1 MRVMNTEMALITG
14 ASSGIGLELAREFA
28 RKGHPLIITATN
40 EAELNEVAEELT
52 EKHGVAVH
60 VIALDLKTPAATEEI
75 FNRASNIGP
84 VDILVNNAGFGQKGK
99 FWEIPLERELGM
111 LRVNVEAVLRLTKLF
126 LPGMIERRKGR
137 ILNTASI
144 AGFEP
149 GPGLATYHATKAFVL
164 SLSESLATELQE
176 SGVTLT
182 ALCPGATDTDFFEKA
197 DMVNTKIFQKGNV
210 MAPQEV
216 AAAAY
221 KALMNGDRVVITG
234 GVNKAIVYSRH
245 LMPESA
251 QAKVNQKLYTD
262 VDPEKRKRA
271 PGDVAEK
278 KARRDSARSPVTT
291 TRSKRQTMEE

>member
-1 MRVMNTEMALITG
+1 MNTEMALITG

-28 RKGHPLIITATN
+28 RHGHPLIITATN
-40 EAELNEVAEELT
+40 EAELNEVAAELT
-52 EKHGVAVH
+52 SKHGVVAH

-75 FNRASNIGP
+75 FNRASNVGP
-84 VDILVNNAGFGQKGK
+84 VDILVNNAGFGQLGK
-99 FWEIPLERELGM
+99 FWEIPLERDLGM
-111 LRVNVEAVLRLTKLF
+111 LRVNIEAVLRLTKLF
-126 LPGMIERRKGR
+126 LPSMIERKRGR

-164 SLSESLATELQE
+164 SLSESLATELKDT
-176 SGVTLT
+176 GVTLT

-197 DMVNTKIFQKGNV
+197 DMVNTTIFQKGRV

-251 QAKVNQKLYTD
+251 QAKLNEGFYKE
-262 VDPEKRKRA
+262 VDPTKVKRQ
-271 PGDVAEK
+271 PGDVADK
-278 KARRDSARSPVTT
+278 KARGRTGKSPVTSP
-291 TRSKRQTMEE
+291 RSRRQTRDE

>member
-1 MRVMNTEMALITG
+1 MLRVMNTEMALITG

-28 RKGHPLIITATN
+28 RHGHPLIITATN
-40 EAELNEVAEELT
+40 EAELNEVAQELT
-52 EKHGVAVH
+52 SKHAVAVH

-84 VDILVNNAGFGQKGK
+84 VDILVNNAGFGQLGK
-99 FWEIPLERELGM
+99 FWEIPLERDLGM

-126 LPGMIERRKGR
+126 LPAMIERKHGR

-164 SLSESLATELQE
+164 SLSESLATELKDT
-176 SGVTLT
+176 GVTLT

-197 DMVNTKIFQKGNV
+197 DMVNTTIFQKGNV
-210 MAPQEV
+210 MAPQDV

-221 KALMNGDRVVITG
+221 KALMNADRVVVTG
-234 GVNKAIVYSRH
+234 GVNKAMVFSRR

-251 QAKVNQKLYTD
+251 
-262 VDPEKRKRA
+262 R
-271 PGDVAEK
+271 
-278 KARRDSARSPVTT
+278 
-291 TRSKRQTMEE
+291 

>member
-1 MRVMNTEMALITG
+1 MNTEMALITG

-28 RKGHPLIITATN
+28 RNGHPLIITATN
-40 EAELNEVAEELT
+40 EAELNEVAAELT
-52 EKHGVAVH
+52 REHGVAVH

-84 VDILVNNAGFGQKGK
+84 VDILVNNAGFGQKGD
-99 FWEIPLERELGM
+99 FWSIPLERDLGM

-126 LPGMIERRKGR
+126 LPGMMERRKGR

-164 SLSESLATELQE
+164 SLSESLATELQDT
-176 SGVTLT
+176 GVTLT

-197 DMVNTKIFQKGNV
+197 DMVNSKIFQKGNV
-210 MAPQEV
+210 MAPQDV
-216 AAAAY
+216 AKAAY

-245 LMPESA
+245 LMP
-251 QAKVNQKLYTD
+251 
-262 VDPEKRKRA
+262 
-271 PGDVAEK
+271 
-278 KARRDSARSPVTT
+278 
-291 TRSKRQTMEE
+291 